1 MQTDQSVENL
11 KKGKGN
17 TKLYYNGIPKTLLKK
32 TEGMVDKD
40 KLSYA
45 KSIWLQKHGINIL
58 QIDQN
63 SEEESKKLFKY
74 IDYANE
80 GFITKA

>member
-11 KKGKGN
+11 KKGRGGGGH

-32 TEGMVDKD
+32 TDGSMVDKD

-45 KSIWLQKHGINIL
+45 KSIWL
-58 QIDQN
+58 
-63 SEEESKKLFKY
+63 
-74 IDYANE
+74 
-80 GFITKA
+80 

>member
-11 KKGKGN
+11 KKGKGH

-45 KSIWLQKHGINIL
+45 KSIWL
-58 QIDQN
+58 
-63 SEEESKKLFKY
+63 
-74 IDYANE
+74 
-80 GFITKA
+80 

>member
-11 KKGKGN
+11 KKGKGH

-32 TEGMVDKD
+32 TDGSMVDKD

-45 KSIWLQKHGINIL
+45 KSIWL
-58 QIDQN
+58 
-63 SEEESKKLFKY
+63 
-74 IDYANE
+74 
-80 GFITKA
+80 

>member
-11 KKGKGN
+11 KKGRGGGH

-32 TEGMVDKD
+32 TEAMVDKD

-45 KSIWLQKHGINIL
+45 KSIWL
-58 QIDQN
+58 
-63 SEEESKKLFKY
+63 
-74 IDYANE
+74 
-80 GFITKA
+80 